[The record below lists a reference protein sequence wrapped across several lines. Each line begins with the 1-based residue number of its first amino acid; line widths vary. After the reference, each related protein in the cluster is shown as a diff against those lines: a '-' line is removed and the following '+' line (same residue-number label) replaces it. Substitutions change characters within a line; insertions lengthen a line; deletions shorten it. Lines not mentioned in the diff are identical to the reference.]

1 MIATKFVTRVYLRA
15 SWTKANLLRG
25 RDAKPKGL
33 SNEKVAGSPKGDYQQ
48 RFPGFLVRSSHFGD
62 AEGNM
67 VRFEGGRGAEETSS
81 KETPPQVARLL
92 IADDHALVREG
103 LRTMLSGEGG
113 LEVIAEANDGQ
124 QALDLCRELE
134 PDLVLMDVRMPV
146 MDGLQA
152 TRKIKDEMPKT
163 SVMMVTMHE
172 NPDYLFEA
180 VKAGAAGYVLKDA
193 SGERLLSAVRRT
205 LEGESPL
212 NQELAMRL
220 LVRLARERRGEG
232 GGGGSGETS
241 REPPED
247 APAAH
252 GDVGGPLATRPAATR
267 SDAHE
272 EGSGGPTPQSRSA
285 AQIEN
290 LTPREVEVL
299 NLLSQGQTN
308 PQIAQN
314 LLFSVSTVKA
324 QVRSILSKLGVSDRT
339 QAAVRAIESRHTI
352 SGID

>member
-1 MIATKFVTRVYLRA
+1 MGNGEWGIGNGEGAAA
-15 SWTKANLLRG
+15 S
-25 RDAKPKGL
+25 
-33 SNEKVAGSPKGDYQQ
+33 KVA
-48 RFPGFLVRSSHFGD
+48 RI
-62 AEGNM
+62 
-67 VRFEGGRGAEETSS
+67 
-81 KETPPQVARLL
+81 L
-92 IADDHALVREG
+92 IVDDHALVREG
-103 LRTMLSGEGG
+103 LRTMLSGEDG

-124 QALDLCRELE
+124 QAVDLCRELG

-205 LEGESPL
+205 LDGESPL

-220 LVRLARERRGEG
+220 LKRLARERSGESSEE
-232 GGGGSGETS
+232 GSGGIS

-247 APAAH
+247 APEAD
-252 GDVGGPLATRPAATR
+252 GEDDEPLTTANR
-267 SDAHE
+267 SGAHE
-272 EGSGGPTPQSRSA
+272 AGSGGPAQSRCAS
-285 AQIEN
+285 QIES

-299 NLLSQGQTN
+299 KLLSQGQTN
-308 PQIAQN
+308 PEIAQN

-339 QAAVRAIESRHTI
+339 QAAVRAIESRLTI

>member
-1 MIATKFVTRVYLRA
+1 
-15 SWTKANLLRG
+15 
-25 RDAKPKGL
+25 
-33 SNEKVAGSPKGDYQQ
+33 
-48 RFPGFLVRSSHFGD
+48 
-62 AEGNM
+62 M
-67 VRFEGGRGAEETSS
+67 VRGGKVRGNGEGAAASR
-81 KETPPQVARLL
+81 VARIL

-103 LRTMLSGEGG
+103 LRTMLSGEVG

-124 QALDLCRELE
+124 QALTLCRDLE

-152 TRKIKDEMPKT
+152 TRKIKQEMPKT
-163 SVMMVTMHE
+163 SVMMVTMHQ

-193 SGERLLSAVRRT
+193 SGERLLNAVRRT
-205 LEGESPL
+205 LDGESPL

-220 LVRLARERRGEG
+220 LKRLARESHVTTATHSGAHQAGPGE
-232 GGGGSGETS
+232 
-241 REPPED
+241 
-247 APAAH
+247 AA
-252 GDVGGPLATRPAATR
+252 
-267 SDAHE
+267 
-272 EGSGGPTPQSRSA
+272 QSRSA
-285 AQIEN
+285 AQIES
-290 LTPREVEVL
+290 LTPREVDVL
-299 NLLSQGQTN
+299 KLLSQGQTN

-339 QAAVRAIESRHTI
+339 QAAVRAIEFRHTI

>member
-1 MIATKFVTRVYLRA
+1 VNGERA
-15 SWTKANLLRG
+15 VL
-25 RDAKPKGL
+25 P
-33 SNEKVAGSPKGDYQQ
+33 KVA
-48 RFPGFLVRSSHFGD
+48 RI
-62 AEGNM
+62 
-67 VRFEGGRGAEETSS
+67 
-81 KETPPQVARLL
+81 L

-103 LRTMLSGEGG
+103 LRTMLSGEDGF
-113 LEVIAEANDGQ
+113 EVVAEANDGR

-152 TRKIKDEMPKT
+152 TRKIKQEMPKT

-220 LVRLARERRGEG
+220 LKRLARERHGEG
-232 GGGGSGETS
+232 SGGSGETS

-247 APAAH
+247 ASAAH
-252 GDVGGPLATRPAATR
+252 GGVGGPLATRPAATR
-267 SDAHE
+267 PGAHE
-272 EGSGGPTPQSRSA
+272 EGSGGPTPQSRCA
-285 AQIEN
+285 EQIES

>member
-1 MIATKFVTRVYLRA
+1 VNGELRIGNGEGAAT
-15 SWTKANLLRG
+15 S
-25 RDAKPKGL
+25 
-33 SNEKVAGSPKGDYQQ
+33 KVA
-48 RFPGFLVRSSHFGD
+48 RI
-62 AEGNM
+62 
-67 VRFEGGRGAEETSS
+67 
-81 KETPPQVARLL
+81 L

-103 LRTMLSGEGG
+103 LRTMLSGEDD
-113 LEVIAEANDGQ
+113 LEVVAEANDGQ

-152 TRKIKDEMPKT
+152 TRKIKQEMPKT

-220 LVRLARERRGEG
+220 LKRLARERHREG
-232 GGGGSGETS
+232 SGGGSGEPS

-247 APAAH
+247 TPAAH
-252 GDVGGPLATRPAATR
+252 GEVGGPLATRPSATR
-267 SDAHE
+267 SGAHE
-272 EGSGGPTPQSRSA
+272 EGSGGPTPQSRCA
-285 AQIEN
+285 EQIES